1 MTNSSSTVHIY
12 MTYNLR
18 WEPEVLQDFT
28 SLSHFQLLLIIS
40 LSISSKEWNTPFT
53 EEKWHLSLSVLISL
67 YHVPVVSCGITNAS
81 LAQCYMIL
89 NCNILLLYFKVWFHL
104 NGAYLCLFFVY
115 LFDFS
120 VGDNICIS
128 ITPPNCG
135 DSDNSNLSSW
145 KTKTNSNG
153 IDLIIFEHSSFTK
166 RKVQKINP
174 AWQEL
179 IVPLSVKKPWG
190 RMNSISSVTW
200 LASDLSTSVDYTS
213 SYKTPLTFALHATIP
228 TVNITYYTVCIHLIT
243 RYTEDKI
250 LSWCQHCRH
259 WRPPVTTKLASWKLA
274 GFRGFAFYKTIIPS
288 FFQRTFMIYNRTRYL
303 TLQL

>member
-67 YHVPVVSCGITNAS
+67 YYVPVVSCGITNAS

-104 NGAYLCLFFVY
+104 NGAFLCLFFVY

-145 KTKTNSNG
+145 KTK
-153 IDLIIFEHSSFTK
+153 
-166 RKVQKINP
+166 
-174 AWQEL
+174 
-179 IVPLSVKKPWG
+179 
-190 RMNSISSVTW
+190 
-200 LASDLSTSVDYTS
+200 
-213 SYKTPLTFALHATIP
+213 
-228 TVNITYYTVCIHLIT
+228 
-243 RYTEDKI
+243 DK
-250 LSWCQHCRH
+250 QQRH
-259 WRPPVTTKLASWKLA
+259 WPDYLWTFQFHKKKGSENQPCMTRVNSSPVREEAMRKNE
-274 GFRGFAFYKTIIPS
+274 F
-288 FFQRTFMIYNRTRYL
+288 N
-303 TLQL
+303 